1 MLFLGE
7 LTDSDLVSWNWSN
20 HPDSISDQDDDVG
33 DGEDSKVANSK
44 ITSLEEEDQAAT
56 NRYSVAGKDSVNC
69 KKINKEK
76 EKDCRH
82 ITSFHSQNQ
91 FFYII
96 ELVINLF
103 YSVLIKLTNTLD

>member
-1 MLFLGE
+1 MILLGE

-20 HPDSISDQDDDVG
+20 HPDSISDQDDDG
-33 DGEDSKVANSK
+33 GGGEDSKIANSK

-69 KKINKEK
+69 NKEK
-76 EKDCRH
+76 ENDCRH

-91 FFYII
+91 FFYNRIG
-96 ELVINLF
+96 
-103 YSVLIKLTNTLD
+103 Y